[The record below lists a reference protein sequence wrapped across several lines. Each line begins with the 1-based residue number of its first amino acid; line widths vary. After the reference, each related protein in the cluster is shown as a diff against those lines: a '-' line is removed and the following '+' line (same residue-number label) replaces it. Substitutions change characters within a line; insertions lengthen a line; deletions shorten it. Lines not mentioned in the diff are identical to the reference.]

1 MPVFS
6 NCLKSSRSIIE
17 SAIDTI
23 NSIET
28 LEEGVFTY
36 TASMVP
42 VAMRETSM
50 GTKYIMEYD
59 MLGKLASGQSM
70 TIVEAYEAVCQEN
83 GFNSDDAY
91 VLVNGDE
98 TDDIKNAVTQESA
111 YLEAKVEDTLSGIN
125 SLIAEN
131 VNILT
136 SSSNYLAI
144 EEAVGKYKFFKF
156 EKIAI
161 EHPEITKIKDELQ
174 TLNDF
179 NNSTDK
185 KIYEEPKEIIN
196 VIKKV
201 LRFWY
206 SLNTNVTLA
215 IFWLPPIFLGYWI
228 VAAIN
233 KLIVNA
239 IDKDDK
245 KEITNIAN
253 DAIKQMETLK
263 KSAKP
268 DTAKKIDEK
277 IEVLKKKLKDM
288 DND

>member
-1 MPVFS
+1 MSVFS
-6 NCLKSSRSIIE
+6 NCLKSNRSITE

-23 NSIET
+23 NGIES
-28 LEEGVFTY
+28 LEEGVFKY

-70 TIVEAYEAVCQEN
+70 TIVEAYESVCQEN

-136 SSSNYLAI
+136 ASSNYLAI
-144 EEAVGKYKFFKF
+144 EESVGKYKFFKF

-161 EHPEITKIKDELQ
+161 EHPEITQIKDELQ

-196 VIKKV
+196 VVKKV
-201 LRFWY
+201 LRFLY
-206 SLNTNVTLA
+206 SLNSDMALVM
-215 IFWLPPIFLGYWI
+215 FWVPPAYLGWWV
-228 VAAIN
+228 VAAIS
-233 KLIVNA
+233 KLIVNV
-239 IDKDDK
+239 IDQDDK
-245 KEITNIAN
+245 KEITNITN
-253 DAIKQMETLK
+253 DAIKQMENLK

-268 DTAKKIDEK
+268 DAAKKIDEK